1 MDNTEPHAYAKLLDG
16 VVEIL
21 SVLADPQVGPQP
33 ESTAEDELRATRD
46 LPAENGVWG
55 EEPIRLAYGSA
66 ILCYRAALEQA
77 HAAAVMLTGVYSVVP
92 AAILARS
99 VAETASQAWW
109 LLEPEIGGKRRVCRL
124 QTLRYHSACEGA
136 KAANADG
143 ATANQS
149 DQYGETT
156 DAVQFFSGSLGL
168 DAPRRDG
175 YAYVCGA
182 ERLETPSRRI
192 PAMFAEV
199 DAPNVYH
206 LLSAYSHGE
215 RFALCQG
222 FQLLEEKGRMPGV
235 GLIRS
240 PDSPDSSKAAVAIAS
255 YALYSAGDRLSILY
269 GLQRPSPP
277 TDA

>member
-1 MDNTEPHAYAKLLDG
+1 MESTELHAHAKLLDG
-16 VVEIL
+16 VVGIL
-21 SVLADPQVGPQP
+21 SVLADPQIGPQP
-33 ESTAEDELRATRD
+33 ESAAEDELRATRD
-46 LPAENGVWG
+46 LPAEKGDWG

-66 ILCYRAALEQA
+66 ILCYRASLEQA
-77 HAAAVMLTGVYSVVP
+77 HAAAVMLTGEYSVVP

-109 LLEPEIGGKRRVCRL
+109 LLEPDIGGKRRVCRL
-124 QTLRYHSACEGA
+124 QTLRCRSACEGE
-136 KAANADG
+136 KAAAADG
-143 ATANQS
+143 ATANQ
-149 DQYGETT
+149 YGETNR
-156 DAVQFFSGSLGL
+156 AVQCFSGALGL

-206 LLSAYSHGE
+206 LLSAYSHGK

-222 FQLLEEKGRMPGV
+222 FQLSDEKGRMPRV
-235 GLIRS
+235 SLIRS
-240 PDSPDSSKAAVAIAS
+240 PDSPDASKAAVAIAS

-277 TDA
+277 THP